1 MTNLYFIT
9 NGLTAGGVYNVS
21 RLVNMYAYGS
31 CSAVLT
37 SNMICNMAPDCQM
50 KFQSFTWFDKNMT
63 LKVNMSLLKIQTF

>member
-1 MTNLYFIT
+1 
-9 NGLTAGGVYNVS
+9 
-21 RLVNMYAYGS
+21 MYTYGS

-63 LKVNMSLLKIQTF
+63 LKVNMILLKIQTF